1 MLSKIKEFLD
11 KDSNS
16 IKDCL
21 DVGIV
26 PYNNLIDNFEQLNI
40 VYKDL
45 NEDIPKMDLCFVNN
59 TIPKETIEKINEN
72 TDILISLG
80 SCINFKPDLVIPGP
94 MVSDEFLNK
103 VIQALIDD
111 NIEYLKPLLV
121 MTKENDFRRKTILI
135 TVKNELCTGC
145 SGCAFICPALAIEMK
160 NTRPNLDLKKCIHCG
175 SCFVIC
181 PKSWNLHE
189 EVEAWF

>member
-11 KDSNS
+11 KDSNY

-45 NEDIPKMDLCFVNN
+45 NN
-59 TIPKETIEKINEN
+59 
-72 TDILISLG
+72 
-80 SCINFKPDLVIPGP
+80 
-94 MVSDEFLNK
+94 
-103 VIQALIDD
+103 VIQALIAD